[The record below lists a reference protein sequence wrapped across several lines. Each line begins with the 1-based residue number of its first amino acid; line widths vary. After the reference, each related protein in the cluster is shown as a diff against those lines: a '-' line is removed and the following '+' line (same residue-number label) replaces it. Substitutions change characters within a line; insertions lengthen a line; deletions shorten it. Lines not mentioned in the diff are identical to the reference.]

1 MANAEHLEILESGVK
16 HWNAWRKKNKHT
28 VPALS
33 KVNLSNAN
41 LSNADLS
48 NADLSNAILYRANL
62 SNSDLHK
69 SNLSNADLYANNL
82 ARANLSHANLYFA
95 NLNRA
100 DLSNANLSHADLSN
114 ARLSIANLF
123 NANLCHADLS
133 NADLTRANLSHTI
146 LTKTRFNDCN
156 LSETIFG
163 LSDLSTCFGLNSVQV
178 RGECIIDFQ
187 TLRASK
193 NLPKSFLL
201 KIGLPDL
208 YIDYLPEFY
217 MDALTLYPA
226 FLSHSWE
233 NKPFA
238 RKLYEALIAKGV
250 NVFFDEKKLK
260 PGDDFYENLSKGIE
274 HYDKMILVCSRESL
288 TESWWVDREIDR
300 LLAKERDLMKERGHR
315 VNLLI
320 PIMIDDYI
328 FEWQGAKKEEIKR
341 YLIGDFRE
349 WENEEKFE
357 KALTDLIHAL
367 NVDRP
372 DIKPK
377 SFL

>member
-1 MANAEHLEILESGVK
+1 MANAEH
-16 HWNAWRKKNKHT
+16 
-28 VPALS
+28 
-33 KVNLSNAN
+33 
-41 LSNADLS
+41 
-48 NADLSNAILYRANL
+48 
-62 SNSDLHK
+62 
-69 SNLSNADLYANNL
+69 
-82 ARANLSHANLYFA
+82 
-95 NLNRA
+95 
-100 DLSNANLSHADLSN
+100 
-114 ARLSIANLF
+114 
-123 NANLCHADLS
+123 
-133 NADLTRANLSHTI
+133 
-146 LTKTRFNDCN
+146 
-156 LSETIFG
+156 
-163 LSDLSTCFGLNSVQV
+163 
-178 RGECIIDFQ
+178 
-187 TLRASK
+187 
-193 NLPKSFLL
+193 
-201 KIGLPDL
+201 
-208 YIDYLPEFY
+208 YLPEFY
-217 MDALTLYPA
+217 MDALTLYPV

-260 PGDDFYENLSKGIE
+260 PGDDFYESLSKGIE
-274 HYDKMILVCSRESL
+274 HYDKMILVCSKESL

-300 LLAKERDLMKERGHR
+300 LLAKERELMKERGHR
-315 VNLLI
+315 INLLI

-357 KALTDLIHAL
+357 KALTELIHAL

>member
-1 MANAEHLEILESGVK
+1 MNMANAEHLKMLSSGVK
-16 HWNAWRKKNKHT
+16 EWNEWRKDNINIK
-28 VPALS
+28 PDLS
-33 KVNLSNAN
+33 YAN
-41 LSNADLS
+41 LSE
-48 NADLSNAILYRANL
+48 
-62 SNSDLHK
+62 
-69 SNLSNADLYANNL
+69 
-82 ARANLSHANLYFA
+82 
-95 NLNRA
+95 
-100 DLSNANLSHADLSN
+100 ANLSHADLSYVDLFHAHLFDTNLSHADMYKADLYKADLEN
-114 ARLSIANLF
+114 ANLSNANLSEAELNPANLYNAKLSHANLSRANLF
-123 NANLCHADLS
+123 NANLY
-133 NADLTRANLSHTI
+133 NANLFHANLSHAHLSDTN
-146 LTKTRFNDCN
+146 LSKTRMHETNFNECY
-156 LSETIFG
+156 LGGVIFG
-163 LSDLSTCFGLNSVQV
+163 LTDLSTCLGLSSTNVV
-178 RGECIIDFQ
+178 RPCIIDFQ

-193 NLPKSFLL
+193 NIPKSFLL
-201 KIGLPDL
+201 KIGLPEL

-226 FLSHSWE
+226 FLSHSWK

-260 PGDDFYENLSKGIE
+260 PGDDFYESLSKGIE
-274 HYDKMILVCSRESL
+274 HYDKMILVCSKESL

-300 LLAKERDLMKERGHR
+300 LLAKERELMKERGHR

-357 KALTDLIHAL
+357 GALTNLIHAL